1 MNNLSKRLS
10 LHFFFTHPADVSWPD
25 DVGHAADGS
34 TLEQP
39 AKRKQVW
46 IQQIKCLDVTHKK
59 KKKKHIGFDFIEGD
73 CSHFYHQLPS
83 GRH

>member
-46 IQQIKCLDVTHKK
+46 IQQIKCLDVTR